1 MCESGRL
8 HPSAMNSARTRSREV
23 NYAVTTHRPAESV
36 AFHATLL
43 HFCGNFIDAF
53 NRESE
58 PRPRAAIEPTMSRI
72 SLFPRQSRLSR
83 AVRGALAILALGAT
97 ASAWA
102 AGTGETPASAAGDA
116 VPLTVTVQPGQSLN
130 DIAKAAT
137 QSRDPGVLARAG
149 RALFDANPQAF
160 MKHDASRLK
169 VGATLTVPAL
179 DATGAALVPAG
190 ASAASAA
197 SGTAAVSAPAA
208 ASGGAAV
215 AQHGASAPHPGSTVQ
230 SAPVVPVHAAPVSGA
245 SVTMAAG
252 ASASAGASAAH
263 GASAVESMQPAAP
276 VAGAS
281 GPHVWSGTIQS
292 VPSSASGAA
301 ISPASGGQV
310 PGMNEPAGAAP
321 VTGASQ
327 PRPSSLQQLLALKN
341 RVLMELQ
348 KHGIGK
354 PATTND
360 VTPAPAPAPAPAPVA
375 PRPAANDAGASAAA
389 PAAGESASGVAASA
403 VQPASASAP
412 AQPAAP
418 VAAPA
423 RSTEQMDWRPA
434 AVAGAAVLVLAAG
447 FAWRKRRKSRRTD
460 EAGTDTAATATAAG
474 GVAAAAATAQAEAA
488 PSVEPELPIRPEMP
502 VARDAASDLSLA
514 AATAAAAEPVETP
527 QTPDTDVSAATE
539 GEKPHVAQPELPA
552 AHAVVPPV
560 SEAAPVSLDAEPIEK
575 VAAETQTEKSAETPI
590 DTSAETR
597 VATPAETRVETP
609 AAPAATEAQHATLM
623 QNAISALNSLDMPL
637 PPRTPDEPSL
647 AADEPAA
654 QAGHSDTHKIAT
666 NGQAAQRLP
675 IGSIDPAPEHPADQD
690 DEFDWDPDAATPA
703 SHAGSPFA
711 TSSLPPL
718 GGAQFGA
725 LKLDFDLDLP
735 SAPGA
740 VLPALT
746 PDELARIAR
755 NKLDLASEYVE
766 LGDLSGARTLL
777 QEVVDAN
784 DVATRDDA
792 RALLAK
798 LADEA

>member
-1 MCESGRL
+1 
-8 HPSAMNSARTRSREV
+8 
-23 NYAVTTHRPAESV
+23 
-36 AFHATLL
+36 
-43 HFCGNFIDAF
+43 
-53 NRESE
+53 
-58 PRPRAAIEPTMSRI
+58 MSRI

-102 AGTGETPASAAGDA
+102 AGTDELPASAAGGA

-169 VGATLTVPAL
+169 VGATLTVPSL

-190 ASAASAA
+190 ASAASGAA
-197 SGTAAVSAPAA
+197 AASAPAA
-208 ASGGAAV
+208 ASGGTAV
-215 AQHGASAPHPGSTVQ
+215 SQHGASAPHPGSTVH
-230 SAPVVPVHAAPVSGA
+230 SAPVAPAAHAAPVSGA
-245 SVTMAAG
+245 SVATAAG
-252 ASASAGASAAH
+252 ASASVGASAAH
-263 GASAVESMQPAAP
+263 GASAVESMQPAAS

-292 VPSSASGAA
+292 APSSASGVA
-301 ISPASGGQV
+301 IPLAPGSQV
-310 PGMNEPAGAAP
+310 SGMNAPAGAAP
-321 VTGASQ
+321 VTAASQ

-354 PATTND
+354 PAPANG
-360 VTPAPAPAPAPAPVA
+360 VTPAPAPAPAA
-375 PRPAANDAGASAAA
+375 PRPAASDAGASAAA
-389 PAAGESASGVAASA
+389 PITGEAASGVAAGA
-403 VQPASASAP
+403 VQPASVSAP
-412 AQPAAP
+412 AQSAAP
-418 VAAPA
+418 VVAPA
-423 RSTEQMDWRPA
+423 RSHEQMDWRPA
-434 AVAGAAVLVLAAG
+434 AVAGAAVIVLAAG
-447 FAWRKRRKSRRTD
+447 FAWRKRRKGRRT
-460 EAGTDTAATATAAG
+460 EETGAGAPAAP
-474 GVAAAAATAQAEAA
+474 VAASGAAATAAEAEAA

-514 AATAAAAEPVETP
+514 AATAAAAETVE
-527 QTPDTDVSAATE
+527 TPDTDVSPAPEEAAPH
-539 GEKPHVAQPELPA
+539 GEQPELPTARA
-552 AHAVVPPV
+552 AEPPA
-560 SEAAPVSLDAEPIEK
+560 SEAAPAPSVAEPEEH
-575 VAAETQTEKSAETPI
+575 VAAEK
-590 DTSAETR
+590 
-597 VATPAETRVETP
+597 PAEKLAETP
-609 AAPAATEAQHATLM
+609 AAPAAAEAQHAALM

-637 PPRTPDEPSL
+637 PPRMPDELSL

-654 QAGHSDTHKIAT
+654 QAGQSDTGKIAT
-666 NGQAAQRLP
+666 NGQAAQHLP
-675 IGSIDPAPEHPADQD
+675 VDSNDPAPEHPADQD

-703 SHAGSPFA
+703 SQAGSPIA
-711 TSSLPPL
+711 TSPLPPL
-718 GGAQFGA
+718 GGAHFGA

-740 VLPALT
+740 ALPALT

-784 DVATRDDA
+784 DIATRDDA

>member
-1 MCESGRL
+1 
-8 HPSAMNSARTRSREV
+8 MNSARTRSREV

-102 AGTGETPASAAGDA
+102 AGTGETPASAAGGA

-197 SGTAAVSAPAA
+197 SGAAAASAPAA

-230 SAPVVPVHAAPVSGA
+230 SAPVAPAVHAAPVSGA
-245 SVTMAAG
+245 SVATAAG
-252 ASASAGASAAH
+252 ASTSVGASAAH

-281 GPHVWSGTIQS
+281 GPHVWSGAIQS

-301 ISPASGGQV
+301 IPPASGSQV

-354 PATTND
+354 PATTNE
-360 VTPAPAPAPAPAPVA
+360 VTPAPAPAPVA

-389 PAAGESASGVAASA
+389 STAGEAASGVAASA
-403 VQPASASAP
+403 VQPASVSAP

-423 RSTEQMDWRPA
+423 RGNEQMDWRPA
-434 AVAGAAVLVLAAG
+434 AVAGAAVIVLAAG

-460 EAGTDTAATATAAG
+460 DAGTDTAATATAAG

-527 QTPDTDVSAATE
+527 DTDVPPASDVA
-539 GEKPHVAQPELPA
+539 KPHVEQPELPT
-552 AHAVVPPV
+552 AHAVVPPA
-560 SEAAPVSLDAEPIEK
+560 SEAAPVSRDAEPIEK
-575 VAAETQTEKSAETPI
+575 VAAETQAEKPVEASAETPI
-590 DTSAETR
+590 ETSVETR
-597 VATPAETRVETP
+597 VAMPVDTPVETP
-609 AAPAATEAQHATLM
+609 AAPAAAEAQHATLM

-637 PPRTPDEPSL
+637 PPRTPDELSL

-654 QAGHSDTHKIAT
+654 QSDTDKIAT
-666 NGQAAQRLP
+666 NGQVAHHLP

-703 SHAGSPFA
+703 SQAGSPFA

-740 VLPALT
+740 ALPALT

>member
-1 MCESGRL
+1 
-8 HPSAMNSARTRSREV
+8 
-23 NYAVTTHRPAESV
+23 
-36 AFHATLL
+36 
-43 HFCGNFIDAF
+43 
-53 NRESE
+53 
-58 PRPRAAIEPTMSRI
+58 MSRI

-102 AGTGETPASAAGDA
+102 AGTGETPASAAGGA

-190 ASAASAA
+190 ASGASAA
-197 SGTAAVSAPAA
+197 SGVAAASAPAA
-208 ASGGAAV
+208 ASGDAAV

-230 SAPVVPVHAAPVSGA
+230 SAPVAPAVHAAPVSGA
-245 SVTMAAG
+245 SVATAAG
-252 ASASAGASAAH
+252 ASTSVGASAAH

-281 GPHVWSGTIQS
+281 GPHVWSGAIQS

-301 ISPASGGQV
+301 IPPASGSQV

-354 PATTND
+354 PATTNE
-360 VTPAPAPAPAPAPVA
+360 VTPAPAPAPVA
-375 PRPAANDAGASAAA
+375 PRPAANDAGASSAAS
-389 PAAGESASGVAASA
+389 PAGEAASGVAASA
-403 VQPASASAP
+403 VQPASVSAP
-412 AQPAAP
+412 AQPAGP

-423 RSTEQMDWRPA
+423 RGNEQMDWRPA
-434 AVAGAAVLVLAAG
+434 AVAGAAVIVLAAG

-460 EAGTDTAATATAAG
+460 DAGTDTAATGTVAG

-488 PSVEPELPIRPEMP
+488 PSVEPELLIRPEMP

-527 QTPDTDVSAATE
+527 DTDVPPASDVA
-539 GEKPHVAQPELPA
+539 KPHVEQPELPT
-552 AHAVVPPV
+552 AHAVVPPA
-560 SEAAPVSLDAEPIEK
+560 SEAAPVSRDAEPIEK
-575 VAAETQTEKSAETPI
+575 VAAETQAEKPVEASAETPI
-590 DTSAETR
+590 ETSVETR
-597 VATPAETRVETP
+597 VAMPVETP
-609 AAPAATEAQHATLM
+609 VETPTAPAAAEAQHATLM

-637 PPRTPDEPSL
+637 PPRTPDELSL

-654 QAGHSDTHKIAT
+654 QAGQSDIDKIAT
-666 NGQAAQRLP
+666 NGQVAQRLP

-703 SHAGSPFA
+703 SQAGSPFA

-740 VLPALT
+740 ALPALT

>member
-1 MCESGRL
+1 
-8 HPSAMNSARTRSREV
+8 
-23 NYAVTTHRPAESV
+23 
-36 AFHATLL
+36 
-43 HFCGNFIDAF
+43 
-53 NRESE
+53 
-58 PRPRAAIEPTMSRI
+58 
-72 SLFPRQSRLSR
+72 
-83 AVRGALAILALGAT
+83 
-97 ASAWA
+97 
-102 AGTGETPASAAGDA
+102 
-116 VPLTVTVQPGQSLN
+116 
-130 DIAKAAT
+130 
-137 QSRDPGVLARAG
+137 
-149 RALFDANPQAF
+149 
-160 MKHDASRLK
+160 
-169 VGATLTVPAL
+169 
-179 DATGAALVPAG
+179 
-190 ASAASAA
+190 
-197 SGTAAVSAPAA
+197 
-208 ASGGAAV
+208 
-215 AQHGASAPHPGSTVQ
+215 
-230 SAPVVPVHAAPVSGA
+230 
-245 SVTMAAG
+245 
-252 ASASAGASAAH
+252 
-263 GASAVESMQPAAP
+263 MQPAAP

-292 VPSSASGAA
+292 VPSSASGAV
-301 ISPASGGQV
+301 PPPVSGSQV

-354 PATTND
+354 PATTNELK
-360 VTPAPAPAPAPAPVA
+360 PAPAPAPVA
-375 PRPAANDAGASAAA
+375 PRPAASDAGTSAAA
-389 PAAGESASGVAASA
+389 AASATGEAASGVAASA
-403 VQPASASAP
+403 AQPASVSAP

-418 VAAPA
+418 VVAPA
-423 RSTEQMDWRPA
+423 RSHEQMDWRPA
-434 AVAGAAVLVLAAG
+434 AVAGAAVIVLAAG

-460 EAGTDTAATATAAG
+460 DAGTDTVATATTAG
-474 GVAAAAATAQAEAA
+474 GVAAAAAQAEAA

-502 VARDAASDLSLA
+502 VARDAASDLNLA

-527 QTPDTDVSAATE
+527 DTDLSPSSDVA
-539 GEKPHVAQPELPA
+539 KPHVEQPELPT
-552 AHAVVPPV
+552 AHAAVPPA
-560 SEAAPVSLDAEPIEK
+560 SEPAPVSHDAEPIEK
-575 VAAETQTEKSAETPI
+575 DAAETPI
-590 DTSAETR
+590 ETSVETR
-597 VATPAETRVETP
+597 VATQVETP
-609 AAPAATEAQHATLM
+609 TAPAATDAQHAALM
-623 QNAISALNSLDMPL
+623 QNAISALSSLDMPL

-654 QAGHSDTHKIAT
+654 QAGQSDIDKIAT
-666 NGQAAQRLP
+666 NGQALQRLP
-675 IGSIDPAPEHPADQD
+675 IGSTDPAPEHPADQD

-703 SHAGSPFA
+703 SQAGSPFA

-740 VLPALT
+740 ALPALT

-784 DVATRDDA
+784 DAATRDDA

>member
-1 MCESGRL
+1 
-8 HPSAMNSARTRSREV
+8 
-23 NYAVTTHRPAESV
+23 
-36 AFHATLL
+36 
-43 HFCGNFIDAF
+43 
-53 NRESE
+53 
-58 PRPRAAIEPTMSRI
+58 MSRI

-102 AGTGETPASAAGDA
+102 AGTGELPASAADGA

-179 DATGAALVPAG
+179 DATGAAVVPAA

-197 SGTAAVSAPAA
+197 SGAVAASAPAA
-208 ASGGAAV
+208 ASGGTAV

-230 SAPVVPVHAAPVSGA
+230 SAPVAPPAHAAPVSGA
-245 SVTMAAG
+245 SAATTAAG
-252 ASASAGASAAH
+252 AAASVGASAAH
-263 GASAVESMQPAAP
+263 GASAIESMQPAAP

-281 GPHVWSGTIQS
+281 GPHVWSGAIQS
-292 VPSSASGAA
+292 VPSSASGAV
-301 ISPASGGQV
+301 IPPASGSQV
-310 PGMNEPAGAAP
+310 PGMNEPAGATPA
-321 VTGASQ
+321 TGASQ

-354 PATTND
+354 PATTNE
-360 VTPAPAPAPAPAPVA
+360 VTPAPAPAPVA
-375 PRPAANDAGASAAA
+375 PRPAANDAGASATA
-389 PAAGESASGVAASA
+389 PTTGEAASGVAASA
-403 VQPASASAP
+403 VQPASVSAP

-418 VAAPA
+418 VVAPA
-423 RSTEQMDWRPA
+423 RSHEQIDWRPA
-434 AVAGAAVLVLAAG
+434 AVAGAAVIVLAAG

-460 EAGTDTAATATAAG
+460 DAGTDTAAAG
-474 GVAAAAATAQAEAA
+474 GIAAATAQAEAA

-502 VARDAASDLSLA
+502 VARDAASDLNLA
-514 AATAAAAEPVETP
+514 AATAAAAEPVEMP
-527 QTPDTDVSAATE
+527 ATDVSPAPEVTAAHIE
-539 GEKPHVAQPELPA
+539 QPELPI
-552 AHAVVPPV
+552 AHAAVPPV
-560 SEAAPVSLDAEPIEK
+560 SEAAPVSHDAEPVEK
-575 VAAETQTEKSAETPI
+575 VATEAQAEAHAEKPAETSSGTPI
-590 DTSAETR
+590 ETSAEPG
-597 VATPAETRVETP
+597 AAMPAEAPV
-609 AAPAATEAQHATLM
+609 APAATEAQHAALM
-623 QNAISALNSLDMPL
+623 QNAISALSSLDMPL

-654 QAGHSDTHKIAT
+654 QAGQFDTDKIAT
-666 NGQAAQRLP
+666 NGQAAHRLP

-703 SHAGSPFA
+703 SQAGSPFA

-740 VLPALT
+740 ALPALT

-784 DVATRDDA
+784 DAATRDDA

>member
-1 MCESGRL
+1 
-8 HPSAMNSARTRSREV
+8 
-23 NYAVTTHRPAESV
+23 
-36 AFHATLL
+36 
-43 HFCGNFIDAF
+43 
-53 NRESE
+53 
-58 PRPRAAIEPTMSRI
+58 MSRI

-102 AGTGETPASAAGDA
+102 AGTGELPASAAGGA

-190 ASAASAA
+190 ASAASGA
-197 SGTAAVSAPAA
+197 SGTAAASAPVA
-208 ASGGAAV
+208 ASGGTAV
-215 AQHGASAPHPGSTVQ
+215 AQHGASAPHPGSTPAATVP
-230 SAPVVPVHAAPVSGA
+230 SAPVAPAVHAAPVSGA
-245 SVTMAAG
+245 SVATAAG
-252 ASASAGASAAH
+252 AAASLGASTAH
-263 GASAVESMQPAAP
+263 GASAVESTQPAAP

-281 GPHVWSGTIQS
+281 GPHVWSGAIQS

-301 ISPASGGQV
+301 LPPVAGSQV
-310 PGMNEPAGAAP
+310 SGMNEPAGAAP
-321 VTGASQ
+321 ATGASQ

-354 PATTND
+354 PATTNE
-360 VTPAPAPAPAPAPVA
+360 VTPAPVPAPVA
-375 PRPAANDAGASAAA
+375 PRPAANETGASAAA
-389 PAAGESASGVAASA
+389 PTAGEAAPTAGEAASGVAASA
-403 VQPASASAP
+403 VQPASVTAP

-423 RSTEQMDWRPA
+423 RSTGQMDWRPA
-434 AVAGAAVLVLAAG
+434 AVAGAAVIVLAAG
-447 FAWRKRRKSRRTD
+447 FAWRKRRKGRRGEETGD
-460 EAGTDTAATATAAG
+460 AGTSATAAAVVAG
-474 GVAAAAATAQAEAA
+474 GAAAAAAETDAA

-514 AATAAAAEPVETP
+514 AATAAAAETVGM
-527 QTPDTDVSAATE
+527 PDTDVPPAPEVVS
-539 GEKPHVAQPELPA
+539 PHDEQPELPA
-552 AHAVVPPV
+552 AHAVVPTA
-560 SEAAPVSLDAEPIEK
+560 SEAAPAPHDAEPVEK
-575 VAAETQTEKSAETPI
+575 IAAEKPAEQPAETPI
-590 DTSAETR
+590 
-597 VATPAETRVETP
+597 
-609 AAPAATEAQHATLM
+609 APAATETQHAALM

-637 PPRTPDEPSL
+637 PPRTQDEPSP
-647 AADEPAA
+647 ATDES
-654 QAGHSDTHKIAT
+654 QARAGQSDTDKVAT
-666 NGQAAQRLP
+666 NGQVDPHLP
-675 IGSIDPAPEHPADQD
+675 IGAIDPAPEHPADQD

-703 SHAGSPFA
+703 GQAGSPFA

-735 SAPGA
+735 STPGA
-740 VLPALT
+740 ALPALT

-755 NKLDLASEYVE
+755 NKLDLATEYVE

-784 DVATRDDA
+784 DTATRDDA